1 MIEEN
6 VPHTSQLHGR
16 RDRRFGWRV
25 PEDGSKAP
33 FRVLV
38 NVRWLRAGLGVLA
51 VFAAALIRLPQRW
64 RLPFVL
70 GAAATGL
77 ATLASAVIQARRLV
91 FERITLPI
99 ADLPPALNGFTILQL
114 SDFHL
119 GAPFTV
125 ANLRR
130 AVAWARQEEPDLL
143 VLTGDFVNYTQDVP
157 LLEDSL
163 QGLAARHGVYAILGN
178 HDYWTDIRVVEAA
191 LAKHG
196 IELLRNERRQI
207 DADGEPLYLVGIDC
221 VWEDQH
227 DPALALSGIPASA
240 TSVVL
245 AHEPDIADEIAP
257 YAPALQLSGHTHAGH
272 FTLPRLGPLFLP
284 RHGFRYYQGL
294 QRVGQMWL
302 YVSRGLGG
310 EPLRLGCT
318 PEATLF
324 TLRRAA
330 D

>member
-1 MIEEN
+1 MIEEPA
-6 VPHTSQLHGR
+6 PHTTLIHGR

-33 FRVLV
+33 FRVLI
-38 NVRWLRAGLGVLA
+38 NLRWLRAGLAA
-51 VFAAALIRLPQRW
+51 VALFSAALIRLPQRW
-64 RLPFVL
+64 RLPL
-70 GAAATGL
+70 ILSAAATAM
-77 ATLASAVIQARRLV
+77 ATLATAIVQAWRLI
-91 FERITLPI
+91 FERITIPI
-99 ADLPPALNGFTILQL
+99 ADLPPELDGFTIIQL

-125 ANLRR
+125 EKLRR
-130 AVAWARQEEPDLL
+130 ARAWVQQEQPDLL
-143 VLTGDFVNYTQDVP
+143 VLTGDFVNYSQDVP
-157 LLEDSL
+157 LLQDTL
-163 QGLAARHGVYAILGN
+163 HGLAARHGVYATLGN
-178 HDYWTDIRVVEAA
+178 HDYWTDIMVVEAA

-196 IELLRNERRQI
+196 IVLLRNERRQI
-207 DADGEPLYLVGIDC
+207 KRGSASLYLAGIDC
-221 VWEDQH
+221 VWEDRH
-227 DPALALSGIPASA
+227 DPALALSGIPADA
-240 TSVVL
+240 ITLVL

-257 YAPALQLSGHTHAGH
+257 YGPVLQLSGHTHAGH
-272 FTLPRLGPLFLP
+272 FTLPGLGPLFLP

-324 TLRRAA
+324 TLRRT
-330 D
+330 